1 MNGEVDTEACPSTG
15 PSYIFYLFFFSIQPH
30 LTHFLPT
37 QYPTASVWSVRL
49 SNASYDPI
57 KDLAARE
64 DTEGPVGT
72 TVNVMHPNCK
82 VNDMPPVSLAPAW
95 LPYFFSSDIVYC
107 SPRSSRRKSIARH
120 ISSSPPPFLPFF
132 QANADWTLTI
142 HFPSLLE
149 DPFAHDRKMRLLQE
163 AMHEGGREAAVSRE
177 TLKSLLQTP
186 RVTSKRG
193 WREERRGREGGEKEG
208 EGNAK
213 VETGVSM
220 DSEDGMRI
228 GR

>member
-1 MNGEVDTEACPSTG
+1 MICFLSLLLPLGYPN
-15 PSYIFYLFFFSIQPH
+15 FYLS
-30 LTHFLPT
+30 
-37 QYPTASVWSVRL
+37 
-49 SNASYDPI
+49 SY
-57 KDLAARE
+57 
-64 DTEGPVGT
+64 
-72 TVNVMHPNCK
+72 
-82 VNDMPPVSLAPAW
+82 
-95 LPYFFSSDIVYC
+95 IVYC
-107 SPRSSRRKSIARH
+107 SPRSSRRKFIARH
-120 ISSSPPPFLPFF
+120 LSSFPPPFLPVL

-149 DPFAHDRKMRLLQE
+149 DPFAHDRTMRLLQE
-163 AMHEGGREAAVSRE
+163 AMDEGGREATVSRE

-193 WREERRGREGGEKEG
+193 WREERREGRREKLG

-220 DSEDGMRI
+220 DNEDGMRI